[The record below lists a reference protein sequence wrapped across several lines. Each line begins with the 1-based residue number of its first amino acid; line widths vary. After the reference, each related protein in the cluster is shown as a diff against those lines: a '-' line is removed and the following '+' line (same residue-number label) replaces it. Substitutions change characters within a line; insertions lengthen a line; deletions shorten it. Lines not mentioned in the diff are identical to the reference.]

1 MSEQTTRRKLKIV
14 FMGTADFAVP
24 SLEALVQAGHEIVAV
39 VTQPDKPSGRGMQLT
54 ASPVKK
60 AAEAMGLPVLQPK
73 RVRAESFVANMRELV
88 PDVLAVAAFG
98 QIVPQVLLDLP
109 TLAPIN
115 VHGSLLPKWRGA
127 APIQRA
133 IMAGDAEIGVTTM
146 WMHATLDTGD
156 MLLAAGFPIAPE
168 DTAGS
173 LFARL
178 AELGANLLLQTLDGL
193 AEGTLER
200 RPQDDSLAT
209 YAPMIMPDDSVLD
222 WNETAT
228 QMDCR
233 IRGLSPKPGVFASF
247 RGKRLKIWRA
257 TPQENADANSVPA
270 AVLALRPDGVLVGAG
285 SGTTA
290 LLTEVQPDSGK
301 RMTGADWARGV
312 RVVVGDT
319 FDIPQE
325 APA

>member
-1 MSEQTTRRKLKIV
+1 VSEPKVSRKLKIV

-24 SLEALVQAGHEIVAV
+24 SLHALVEARHEIAAV
-39 VTQPDKPSGRGMQLT
+39 VTQPDKPSGRGMQMT

-60 AAEAMGLPVLQPK
+60 AAETLGLTVLQPK
-73 RVRAESFVANMRELV
+73 RVRAESFITKMRVLA

-98 QIVPQVLLDLP
+98 QIIPQSLLDLP

-133 IMAGDAEIGVTTM
+133 IMAGDSEIGVTTM
-146 WMHATLDTGD
+146 WMDATLDTGD
-156 MLLAAGFPIAPE
+156 MLLEDGFPVAPD

-178 AELGANLLLQTLDGL
+178 AELGAGLLIQTIDGL
-193 AEGTLER
+193 AAGTLER
-200 RPQDDSLAT
+200 RPQEDSQAT
-209 YAPMIMPDDSVLD
+209 YAPMIAPEDSVLD
-222 WNETAT
+222 WNETAS
-228 QMDCR
+228 QIDCR
-233 IRGLSPKPGVFASF
+233 IRGLSPRPGVFASF
-247 RGKRLKIWRA
+247 RSKRLKVWRA
-257 TPQENADANSVPA
+257 VPQSETPTDAAPGT
-270 AVLALRPDGVLVGAG
+270 VLELRPDGVLTAAG

-312 RVVVGDT
+312 RLTAGET
-319 FDIPQE
+319 FK
-325 APA
+325 AS